1 MKGFYPEIQSLEEM
15 HALRV
20 VEKVTLLRF
29 LFELLWCVT
38 LLINAR
44 FRFFILE

>member
-1 MKGFYPEIQSLEEM
+1 MDTCEDRSTASLYGVLKGGRMGRSD
-15 HALRV
+15 
-20 VEKVTLLRF
+20 KVS
-29 LFELLWCVT
+29 LWCGA